1 MATKNDITGDS
12 IQTKSDSGTDY
23 GDGWDKIWGKNQKH
37 KQQDLTEL
45 NGDGNRDR
53 GRYGEDLKEE
63 MPSVLKILKEST
75 IAKLVKGEVVVTF
88 NKINGD
94 KRVMTC
100 TLQEGVVPKAT
111 KDPASQKK
119 VQKINEEVQ
128 VVWDV
133 NAKGWRSFRWA
144 NVTEVASV

>member
-1 MATKNDITGDS
+1 MGRNGLHKWVS
-12 IQTKSDSGTDY
+12 IMSDF
-23 GDGWDKIWGKNQKH
+23 KE

-63 MPSVLKILKEST
+63 MPSVLKILKENT

-100 TLQEGVVPKAT
+100 TLQEGIVPEAT
-111 KDPASQKK
+111 KKDPASQKK
-119 VQKINEEVQ
+119 EQKINEEVQ

>member
-1 MATKNDITGDS
+1 M
-12 IQTKSDSGTDY
+12 SDF
-23 GDGWDKIWGKNQKH
+23 KE

-75 IAKLVKGEVVVTF
+75 IQKLVKGEVVVTF
-88 NKINGD
+88 NKVNGD

-100 TLQEGVVPKAT
+100 TLQEGIVPKAT
-111 KDPASQKK
+111 KKDPASQKK

>member
-1 MATKNDITGDS
+1 MGRNGLHKWVFIM
-12 IQTKSDSGTDY
+12 SDF
-23 GDGWDKIWGKNQKH
+23 KE

-53 GRYGEDLKEE
+53 GRYGEDLNEE
-63 MPSVLKILKEST
+63 MPSVLKILKENT

-100 TLQEGVVPKAT
+100 TLQEGVVPEAT
-111 KDPASQKK
+111 KTDTISQKK

-128 VVWDV
+128 VVWDL

>member
-1 MATKNDITGDS
+1 MVTNDF
-12 IQTKSDSGTDY
+12 
-23 GDGWDKIWGKNQKH
+23 KI

-45 NGDGNRDR
+45 NGEGNRDR
-53 GRYGEDLKEE
+53 GRNGEDLKEE
-63 MPSVLKILKEST
+63 MPNVLKILKEST

-111 KDPASQKK
+111 KKDPASQKK

>member
-1 MATKNDITGDS
+1 MRRNGLHKWVFIM
-12 IQTKSDSGTDY
+12 SDF
-23 GDGWDKIWGKNQKH
+23 KE

-63 MPSVLKILKEST
+63 MPSVLKILKENT

-100 TLQEGVVPKAT
+100 TLQEGVVPEAT
-111 KDPASQKK
+111 KTDTISQKK

-128 VVWDV
+128 VVWDL

>member
-1 MATKNDITGDS
+1 MGRNGLHKWVFIM
-12 IQTKSDSGTDY
+12 SDF
-23 GDGWDKIWGKNQKH
+23 KE

-63 MPSVLKILKEST
+63 MPSVLKILKENT
-75 IAKLVKGEVVVTF
+75 IAKLVKGEVIVTF

-100 TLQEGVVPKAT
+100 TLQEGVVPEAT
-111 KDPASQKK
+111 KTDTISQKK

-128 VVWDV
+128 VVWDL

>member
-1 MATKNDITGDS
+1 MGRNGLHKWVS
-12 IQTKSDSGTDY
+12 IMSDF
-23 GDGWDKIWGKNQKH
+23 KE

>member
-1 MATKNDITGDS
+1 MGRNGLHKWVFIM
-12 IQTKSDSGTDY
+12 SDF
-23 GDGWDKIWGKNQKH
+23 KE

-63 MPSVLKILKEST
+63 MPSVLKILKENT
-75 IAKLVKGEVVVTF
+75 IAKLVKGEVIVTF

-100 TLQEGVVPKAT
+100 TLQEGVVPEAT
-111 KDPASQKK
+111 KTDTISQKK
-119 VQKINEEVQ
+119 VQKLSLIHI
-128 VVWDV
+128 
-133 NAKGWRSFRWA
+133 
-144 NVTEVASV
+144 

>member
-1 MATKNDITGDS
+1 MGRNGLHKWVS
-12 IQTKSDSGTDY
+12 IMSDF
-23 GDGWDKIWGKNQKH
+23 KE

-63 MPSVLKILKEST
+63 MPSVLKILKENT
-75 IAKLVKGEVVVTF
+75 IAKLVKGEVIVTF

-100 TLQEGVVPKAT
+100 TLQEGVVPEAT
-111 KDPASQKK
+111 KTDTISQKK

-128 VVWDV
+128 VVWDL

>member
-1 MATKNDITGDS
+1 MGRHGLCKWVLIM
-12 IQTKSDSGTDY
+12 SDF
-23 GDGWDKIWGKNQKH
+23 KE

-100 TLQEGVVPKAT
+100 TLQEGIVPEAT
-111 KDPASQKK
+111 KKDPASQKK

>member
-1 MATKNDITGDS
+1 MGRNGLHKWVS
-12 IQTKSDSGTDY
+12 IMSDF
-23 GDGWDKIWGKNQKH
+23 KE

-63 MPSVLKILKEST
+63 MPSVLKILKENT
-75 IAKLVKGEVVVTF
+75 VAKLVKGEVVVTF

-100 TLQEGVVPKAT
+100 TLQEGIVPEAT
-111 KDPASQKK
+111 KKINEGDPLWLKDK
-119 VQKINEEVQ
+119 KINEEVQ

-133 NAKGWRSFRWA
+133 NAKGWRSFRWE

>member
-1 MATKNDITGDS
+1 MVTNDF
-12 IQTKSDSGTDY
+12 
-23 GDGWDKIWGKNQKH
+23 KI

-53 GRYGEDLKEE
+53 GRNGEDLKEE
-63 MPSVLKILKEST
+63 MPNVLKILKEST

-111 KDPASQKK
+111 KKDPASQKK

>member
-1 MATKNDITGDS
+1 MGRNGLHKWVS
-12 IQTKSDSGTDY
+12 IMSDF
-23 GDGWDKIWGKNQKH
+23 KE

-63 MPSVLKILKEST
+63 MPSVLKILKENT
-75 IAKLVKGEVVVTF
+75 VAKLVKGQVVVTF

-94 KRVMTC
+94 KRIMTC
-100 TLQEGVVPKAT
+100 TLQEGVVPEAT
-111 KDPASQKK
+111 KTDTISQKK

-128 VVWDV
+128 VVWDL
-133 NAKGWRSFRWA
+133 NAKGWRSFRWE
-144 NVTEVASV
+144 NVTEVAGV

>member
-1 MATKNDITGDS
+1 M
-12 IQTKSDSGTDY
+12 SDF
-23 GDGWDKIWGKNQKH
+23 KE

-63 MPSVLKILKEST
+63 MPSVLKILKENT

-100 TLQEGVVPKAT
+100 TKSFDIIPKENQPKSDKEPKQGT
-111 KDPASQKK
+111 
-119 VQKINEEVQ
+119 IT
-128 VVWDV
+128 VWDL
-133 NAKGWRSFRWA
+133 NAKGWRSFKYDR
-144 NVTEVASV
+144 VQTVLPVAQLDRASGYEPEGQEFESSQAGQILEKG

>member
-1 MATKNDITGDS
+1 MGRNGLHKWVFIM
-12 IQTKSDSGTDY
+12 SDF
-23 GDGWDKIWGKNQKH
+23 KE

-63 MPSVLKILKEST
+63 MLSVLKILKENT

-100 TLQEGVVPKAT
+100 TLQEGVVPEAT
-111 KDPASQKK
+111 KTDTISQKK

-128 VVWDV
+128 VVWDL

>member
-1 MATKNDITGDS
+1 MGRNGLHKWVFIM
-12 IQTKSDSGTDY
+12 SDF
-23 GDGWDKIWGKNQKH
+23 KE

-63 MPSVLKILKEST
+63 MPSVLKILKENT

-88 NKINGD
+88 SKINGD

-100 TLQEGVVPKAT
+100 TLQEGVVPEAT
-111 KDPASQKK
+111 KTDTISQKK

-128 VVWDV
+128 VVWDL

>member
-1 MATKNDITGDS
+1 MIIEREKLEGQLRTS
-12 IQTKSDSGTDY
+12 IM
-23 GDGWDKIWGKNQKH
+23 
-37 KQQDLTEL
+37 E
-45 NGDGNRDR
+45 
-53 GRYGEDLKEE
+53 
-63 MPSVLKILKEST
+63 
-75 IAKLVKGEVVVTF
+75 VTF

-100 TLQEGVVPKAT
+100 TLQEGIVPEAT
-111 KDPASQKK
+111 KKDPASQKK

>member
-1 MATKNDITGDS
+1 MDGARM
-12 IQTKSDSGTDY
+12 SDF
-23 GDGWDKIWGKNQKH
+23 KE

>member
-1 MATKNDITGDS
+1 M
-12 IQTKSDSGTDY
+12 SDF
-23 GDGWDKIWGKNQKH
+23 KE

-63 MPSVLKILKEST
+63 MPSVLKILKENT

-100 TLQEGVVPKAT
+100 TLQEGIVPEAT
-111 KDPASQKK
+111 KKDPASQKK

>member
-1 MATKNDITGDS
+1 MVTNDF
-12 IQTKSDSGTDY
+12 
-23 GDGWDKIWGKNQKH
+23 KI

-53 GRYGEDLKEE
+53 GRNGEDLKEE
-63 MPSVLKILKEST
+63 IPNVLKILKEST

-111 KDPASQKK
+111 KKDPASQKK

>member
-1 MATKNDITGDS
+1 MRSAFMVTNDF
-12 IQTKSDSGTDY
+12 
-23 GDGWDKIWGKNQKH
+23 KI

-53 GRYGEDLKEE
+53 GRNGEDLKEE
-63 MPSVLKILKEST
+63 MPNVLKILKEST

-111 KDPASQKK
+111 KKDPASQKK